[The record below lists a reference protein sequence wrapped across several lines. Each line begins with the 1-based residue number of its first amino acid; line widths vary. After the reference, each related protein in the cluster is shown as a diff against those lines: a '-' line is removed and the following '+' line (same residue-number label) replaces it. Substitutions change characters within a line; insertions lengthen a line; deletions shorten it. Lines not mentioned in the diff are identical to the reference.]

1 MKLTE
6 KLLRESIKRVI
17 KEYLDYSP
25 ADLGLSWD
33 DEEDPMAQSDA
44 EYDEFMDK
52 YMKDN
57 PNEFEKEFGSLEKPS
72 ETNNETIDTNDM
84 PFESKELNEAQLRA
98 MVREQVEKLVKENY
112 PLGAQYDP
120 RAPWNQAPDV
130 TNKVTVDGT
139 AYYGNDE
146 TEEDKAI
153 PFSVEVEAYG
163 EYEDDWDEDGR
174 SSYFVPSD
182 DNDYISLVR
191 QSGQVPDTIDGG
203 FTLVDIDI
211 DSVN

>member
-72 ETNNETIDTNDM
+72 QTKNEPVNMNDM
-84 PFESKELNEAQLRA
+84 PFESQTLTESQIRE
-98 MVREQVEKLVKENY
+98 MVRKQIANIVKENY
-112 PLGAQYDP
+112 PPGAQYDP
-120 RAPWNQAPDV
+120 RAPWNQSPDV
-130 TNKVTVDGT
+130 TDTVTVEGT
-139 AYYGNDE
+139 AYYENEE
-146 TEEDKAI
+146 TEEDKEV

-163 EYEDDWDEDGR
+163 EYEDDWDEMGR
-174 SSYFVPSD
+174 TSYFVPSD

-191 QSGQVPDTIDGG
+191 QSGQVPDVLEGG
-203 FTLVDIDI
+203 FKLIDIDI
-211 DSVN
+211 ESAN

>member
-72 ETNNETIDTNDM
+72 KTNNETIDTNDL
-84 PFESKELNEAQLRA
+84 PFESKELNETQLRA
-98 MVREQVEKLVKENY
+98 MVREQVEKLIKENY

-203 FTLVDIDI
+203 FTLMDIDI
-211 DSVN
+211 DSIN

>member
-1 MKLTE
+1 M
-6 KLLRESIKRVI
+6 
-17 KEYLDYSP
+17 
-25 ADLGLSWD
+25 
-33 DEEDPMAQSDA
+33 
-44 EYDEFMDK
+44 
-52 YMKDN
+52 
-57 PNEFEKEFGSLEKPS
+57 
-72 ETNNETIDTNDM
+72 
-84 PFESKELNEAQLRA
+84 
-98 MVREQVEKLVKENY
+98 
-112 PLGAQYDP
+112 
-120 RAPWNQAPDV
+120 
-130 TNKVTVDGT
+130 TVDGT

>member
-6 KLLRESIKRVI
+6 ELLRESIKKVI
-17 KEYLDYSP
+17 EEYLDYSP

-33 DEEDPMAQSDA
+33 DEEDPMIQSDA
-44 EYDEFMDK
+44 EYDESMNK
-52 YMKDN
+52 YIKDN
-57 PNEFEKEFGSLEKPS
+57 PNEFEKEFGSLKKPS
-72 ETNNETIDTNDM
+72 EADNETIDTNDM
-84 PFESKELNEAQLRA
+84 PFESKKLNESQLRA

-112 PLGAQYDP
+112 PLGAQYDSS
-120 RAPWNQAPDV
+120 APWNQTPDF

-139 AYYGNDE
+139 AYYANDE
-146 TEEDKAI
+146 TEEGKAI

-182 DNDYISLVR
+182 NNDYISLVR

-211 DSVN
+211 DSAN